1 MSNSVLVVIGIA
13 IMIVGVIGMIIC
25 VKKQRVNPALQPLSF
40 VLFVVVL
47 VGGFLCL
54 RGQGLLGG
62 SRNSGAINSEIAY
75 QEARGRKVGEFMRGI
90 EAGRKLVIIADPNYV
105 KADDDKKD
113 RFTKALIDSLVEAYK
128 KDKKDNV
135 DYVVVSVKIPENAEE
150 EGTPLSDYM
159 TPKALDALIPADAG
173 IVVFMNCMPDNP
185 QNMKMFKSK
194 NGPKAMLIG
203 RGSAS
208 GKFISDKIKS
218 GEILGVVVGRP
229 KIKYS
234 TPAASNYQ
242 KAFDFRYVLIDKDNL
257 GSNADFLN

>member
-1 MSNSVLVVIGIA
+1 MTIKAIIGIA
-13 IMIVGVIGMIIC
+13 IMVLGLVGMIVC
-25 VKKQRVNPALQPLSF
+25 SKKQRVNPALQPLSF
-40 VLFVVVL
+40 VLFIVVL
-47 VGGFLCL
+47 VGAFLFL
-54 RGQGLLGG
+54 QTRGLFGG
-62 SRNSGAINSEIAY
+62 SRGSGAVNNELAY
-75 QEARGRKVGEFMRGI
+75 QEARGTVVGEFMKST
-90 EAGRKLVIIADPNYV
+90 APDKKLVIIAEPNYQS
-105 KADDDKKD
+105 D
-113 RFTKALIDSLVEAYK
+113 RFTMQLINSLKKAYGAGEPEIETVE
-128 KDKKDNV
+128 V
-135 DYVVVSVKIPENAEE
+135 PPNAEE
-150 EGTPLSDYM
+150 EGIPASDYM

-242 KAFDFRYVLIDKDNL
+242 KAFDFRYVLIDRDNL
-257 GSNADFLN
+257 GSTADFLN